1 MNLKTWLLAGLG
13 FMPMKG
19 SAQESGTNTPNNLKN
34 KIETVAD
41 TATTDSARHK
51 AKTIKFKPVAKD
63 VTASEETLTADT
75 LNEKDTFIPV
85 DSAAV
90 AWGNL
95 SAREKV
101 LSCSEQILL
110 FITQFHDIKAQ
121 FFHQFNGVECHD
133 AIIFFFAVW

>member
-19 SAQESGTNTPNNLKN
+19 SAQESGTNTSNNLKN

-41 TATTDSARHK
+41 TATADSARHK

-63 VTASEETLTADT
+63 VTASEDTLTADT

-101 LSCSEQILL
+101 LRVPSAPALPP
-110 FITQFHDIKAQ
+110 
-121 FFHQFNGVECHD
+121 
-133 AIIFFFAVW
+133 